1 MADAG
6 IGVIERGDAMFQRM
20 IDDVKASTG
29 TAVRQIS
36 LAAIAAVAL
45 FITTCFLCAAAF
57 VVVLDKYGLVQ
68 ACLAGAGLFFI
79 VTLIA
84 AGSYIVRKRQIEARA
99 AQQAALHAKSTAH
112 SLLADPMLVAT
123 GLQIVRAIGVKRL
136 IPILAV
142 GGLALGILASRG
154 QAAADQTP
162 AE

>member
-1 MADAG
+1 
-6 IGVIERGDAMFQRM
+6 MFQRV
-20 IDDVKASTG
+20 IDDFKASTG
-29 TAVRQIS
+29 TVVRQTS
-36 LAAIAAVAL
+36 LAAITGLAL
-45 FITTCFLCAAAF
+45 FITTAFLCAAAF

-79 VTLIA
+79 VAMIA
-84 AGSYIVRKRQIEARA
+84 ALSYIVRKRQIEAQA
-99 AQQAALHAKSTAH
+99 AQRAKSAAQSVAH
-112 SLLADPMLVAT
+112 SLLADPVLVAT

-154 QAAADQTP
+154 HADDQAP